1 MSITKDELMPKA
13 PQAQDKAA
21 KIQKYLI
28 FMIRDAGGADL
39 KLGVD
44 VSYVM
49 DILDTYELTYL
60 PMVPYYVRGV
70 FNLRGQI
77 IPAMDMHLR
86 LGKAGSE
93 EKGLLIVLDYDNIQ
107 LGIIVDAVERI
118 IDIDEN
124 EITTVRSQEAQRFAS
139 GMCTIPDQSGTMLVL
154 NCEELF
160 SHE

>member
-21 KIQKYLI
+21 RIQKYLI

-49 DILDTYELTYL
+49 DILDTYELTYM

-107 LGIIVDAVERI
+107 LGIIVDAVDRI

>member
-1 MSITKDELMPKA
+1 MSITKDEMSPKA
-13 PQAQDKAA
+13 PQTQDKAA
-21 KIQKYLI
+21 KFQKYLI

-77 IPAMDMHLR
+77 IPAMDMRLR
-86 LGKAGSE
+86 LDKPSAE
-93 EKGLLIVLDYDNIQ
+93 EKGLLIVLDYNSIQ
-107 LGIIVDAVERI
+107 LGIIVDAVDRI
-118 IDIDEN
+118 IDIDES
-124 EITTVRSQEAQRFAS
+124 EITTVRSQESQRFVS

-154 NCEELF
+154 NCEQLF
-160 SHE
+160 AHE

>member
-21 KIQKYLI
+21 RIQKYLI

-107 LGIIVDAVERI
+107 LGIIVDAVDRI

>member
-49 DILDTYELTYL
+49 DILDT
-60 PMVPYYVRGV
+60 
-70 FNLRGQI
+70 
-77 IPAMDMHLR
+77 
-86 LGKAGSE
+86 
-93 EKGLLIVLDYDNIQ
+93 
-107 LGIIVDAVERI
+107 
-118 IDIDEN
+118 
-124 EITTVRSQEAQRFAS
+124 
-139 GMCTIPDQSGTMLVL
+139 
-154 NCEELF
+154 
-160 SHE
+160 

>member
-21 KIQKYLI
+21 RIQKYLI

-93 EKGLLIVLDYDNIQ
+93 EKGLLIVLDYDNIK
-107 LGIIVDAVERI
+107 LGIIVDAVDRI